1 MTRDHA
7 PGVSAMRSKRRIPG
21 GVWALGFVSL
31 LMDTSSELIHAL
43 LPLYMVGP
51 LGASMVVVGIVEGVA
66 EAIAMIIKVFSGF
79 WSDKLRHRKPIV
91 VLGYGLAALSK
102 LAFPL
107 APTLEWVIAARFVD
121 RIGKGIRGA
130 PRDALI
136 ADLTPPGIR
145 GAAFGLR
152 QALDTVG
159 AISGPLLA
167 VAAIGYF
174 AGNFRSAFWIALI
187 PAALCVAVLVLG
199 VREHDDGRRVTDAS
213 KRVSWRDVSRLR
225 RPFWV
230 VTAIAFVLT
239 LARFSEAF
247 LILRGRSVGMGETG
261 APWVMV
267 VMSVVYAAVSY
278 PAGHAADRGRGASLL
293 SAGLVALIASDVVL
307 ALSAGVPGILAGA
320 ALWGLHMA
328 LTQGLLSALVAATA
342 PADLR
347 GTAFGVYNLTGG
359 IALLVASAVAGSL
372 WQAFGPA
379 ATFLTGAGLTLIAWL
394 TFVASGRYVPRL
406 DGKG

>member
-1 MTRDHA
+1 VASPDL
-7 PGVSAMRSKRRIPG
+7 PKGRIPG
-21 GVWALGFVSL
+21 GVWALGLVSL
-31 LMDTSSELIHAL
+31 LMDTSSELVHSL

-51 LGASMVVVGIVEGVA
+51 LGASMLLVGVVEGIA

-79 WSDKLRHRKPIV
+79 WSDRLRHRKPIV
-91 VLGYGLAALSK
+91 VLGYGLAAVSK

-107 APTLEWVIAARFVD
+107 APTLEWVIGARFVD
-121 RIGKGIRGA
+121 RIGKGVRGA

-136 ADLTPPGIR
+136 ADLAPPAIR

-167 VAAIGYF
+167 VWAIGYF
-174 AGNFRSAFWIALI
+174 AGNFHAAFWIAII
-187 PAALCVAVLVLG
+187 PAALCVAVLVFG
-199 VREHDDGRRVTDAS
+199 VREHDDGRRRTDRS
-213 KRVSWRDVSRLR
+213 KRLSWRDTSRLQ

-247 LILRGRSVGMGETG
+247 LVLRGQSVGMGATG

-267 VMSVVYAAVSY
+267 AMSVVYAAVSY
-278 PAGHAADRGRGASLL
+278 PAGRTADRGHGASLL
-293 SAGLVALIASDVVL
+293 SAGLAALIASDVVL
-307 ALSAGVPGILAGA
+307 GLSDGVPGVLAGA

-372 WQAFGPA
+372 WQVFGPA
-379 ATFLTGAGLTLIAWL
+379 ATFLTGAGLTLVAWL
-394 TFVASGRYVPRL
+394 GFVASGRYLPRL
-406 DGKG
+406 DGHG

>member
-1 MTRDHA
+1 MPA
-7 PGVSAMRSKRRIPG
+7 KRRIPG

-31 LMDTSSELIHAL
+31 LMDTSSELVHAL

-51 LGASMVVVGIVEGVA
+51 LGASMLLVGVVEGIA
-66 EAIAMIIKVFSGF
+66 EAIAMIVKVFSGF
-79 WSDKLRHRKPIV
+79 WSDRLRHRKPIV
-91 VLGYGLAALSK
+91 VLGYGLAAVSK

-107 APTLEWVIAARFVD
+107 APTLEWVIGARFAD
-121 RIGKGIRGA
+121 RIGKGVRGA

-136 ADLTPPGIR
+136 ADLTPPAIR

-167 VAAIGYF
+167 VWAIGYF
-174 AGNFRSAFWIALI
+174 AGNFHAAFWIALI

-199 VREHDDGRRVTDAS
+199 VHEHDEGRRPADRS
-213 KRVSWRDVSRLR
+213 KRLSWHDVSRLR

-247 LILRGRSVGMGETG
+247 LILRGQSVGMGETG

-267 VMSVVYAAVSY
+267 AMSIVYAAVSY
-278 PAGHAADRGRGASLL
+278 PAGRAADHGHGASLL

-307 ALSAGVPGILAGA
+307 AFAGGRTGVLMGA

-342 PADLR
+342 PPDLR

-359 IALLVASAVAGSL
+359 IAMLAASAVAGSL
-372 WQAFGPA
+372 WQWSGPA
-379 ATFLTGAGLTLIAWL
+379 ATFLTGAGLTLVASVG
-394 TFVASGRYVPRL
+394 FVASGRYLPRL
-406 DGKG
+406 DGHG